1 MDYIK
6 MYKPSQQ
13 KIDKANQHKPDKNY
27 TPIDRHR
34 QKIGEFQNKVADKAE
49 KAEPGKMNSIELNEG
64 THIIKV
70 FFALALICLILLA
83 LSLFY
88 SSKN

>member
-1 MDYIK
+1 
-6 MYKPSQQ
+6 MYNASQQ
-13 KIDKANQHKPDKNY
+13 KSDKPNKHKPDKN

-34 QKIGEFQNKVADKAE
+34 QKIGEFHNKVADKVE
-49 KAEPGKMNSIELNEG
+49 KAEPGKMNNIELNEG

-70 FFALALICLILLA
+70 FFALAILCLVLLA

-88 SSKN
+88 SSNN

>member
-1 MDYIK
+1 MRNQPSD
-6 MYKPSQQ
+6 KP
-13 KIDKANQHKPDKNY
+13 KKHKPDKNY

-34 QKIGEFQNKVADKAE
+34 QKIGEFHNKVTDKAE
-49 KAEPGKMNSIELNEG
+49 KAEPGKMNSIEINEG

-70 FFALALICLILLA
+70 FFAVALLCLVLLA

-88 SSKN
+88 SSNN